1 MIPPSSRVSK
11 TLNSD
16 DDSAEE
22 RRPILSSG
30 RRSNGKRLQFTDSRR
45 KRQASQLDDTVTELK
60 ENVTSVSE
68 VETAAISES
77 KVNTDVGDSVVKSE
91 KKIGLGAPPYLSV
104 PKWQNCTGSYS
115 PNSSTHSEHCLP
127 LEKPS
132 GCPDS
137 SWSSLQGKWPASQRC
152 PMSNQ
157 ENIGLGAPP
166 YLSVPQWQNCTDRQ
180 SPDSSDHIEHCLPRE
195 KPSSCP
201 DSSWDSLQ
209 QTWPENGRCPAS
221 NNQKGLDTPAYLSI
235 PNWPNCTDTY
245 TPEQKDNQTSEAQ
258 LRAYC
263 LPTERPES
271 CPESS
276 WNSLK
281 SVWDGIE
288 CSNDNSSIGLDAPA
302 YLSVPDWKKCTD
314 VLSSKGVKNTSVATP
329 HSEYC
334 LPKEMP
340 EMCPESSWNSL
351 KSVWTGTTCQN
362 SKHKISNETMNNS
375 STRNG
380 SEPVDTDRKTDADT
394 PSSNSTTKQ
403 NTSSILSASVL
414 PWKSFDARSDL
425 QISEMSVSQ
434 MFKAYKVMKNDQNST
449 VFANFYRDLSVRRD
463 IGECEPRRHAQI
475 MCVMV
480 HYKKKALDDC
490 MMEEGY
496 VLTTPVVP
504 EASITLTPSN
514 QPTTEITTTDT
525 TKMSISSSTNTIF
538 TSTDSGGN
546 SANVP
551 EPVTKAPP
559 GGQGKKPSASQA
571 GDAEHT
577 SRSGH

>member
-1 MIPPSSRVSK
+1 MRPPSSRVSK

-45 KRQASQLDDTVTELK
+45 KRQASKLDDTVKELK

-104 PKWQNCTGSYS
+104 PKWQNCTGRHS
-115 PNSSTHSEHCLP
+115 PKSSAHSEHCLP

-137 SWSSLQGKWPASQRC
+137 SWSSLQETWPESQRC
-152 PMSNQ
+152 PTSNQ
-157 ENIGLGAPP
+157 ETIGLGAPP

-180 SPDSSDHIEHCLPRE
+180 SPESSDHIEHCLPRE

-209 QTWPENGRCPAS
+209 QTWPESGRCS
-221 NNQKGLDTPAYLSI
+221 TSNQKGLDTPAYLSI

-263 LPTERPES
+263 LPTQRPES

-281 SVWDGIE
+281 GVWDGIE
-288 CSNDNSSIGLDAPA
+288 CSNDNSSIGLGAPA
-302 YLSVPDWKKCTD
+302 YLPVPDWKKCTD
-314 VLSSKGVKNTSVATP
+314 VPSSKGVKTRQLLLHIVSTA
-329 HSEYC
+329 Y
-334 LPKEMP
+334 PKR
-340 EMCPESSWNSL
+340 CQKCAQNHL
-351 KSVWTGTTCQN
+351 GTLSRVYGQ
-362 SKHKISNETMNNS
+362 
-375 STRNG
+375 
-380 SEPVDTDRKTDADT
+380 EPPVRI
-394 PSSNSTTKQ
+394 Q
-403 NTSSILSASVL
+403 NTKSATRL
-414 PWKSFDARSDL
+414 
-425 QISEMSVSQ
+425 
-434 MFKAYKVMKNDQNST
+434 
-449 VFANFYRDLSVRRD
+449 
-463 IGECEPRRHAQI
+463 
-475 MCVMV
+475 
-480 HYKKKALDDC
+480 
-490 MMEEGY
+490 
-496 VLTTPVVP
+496 
-504 EASITLTPSN
+504 
-514 QPTTEITTTDT
+514 
-525 TKMSISSSTNTIF
+525 
-538 TSTDSGGN
+538 
-546 SANVP
+546 
-551 EPVTKAPP
+551 
-559 GGQGKKPSASQA
+559 
-571 GDAEHT
+571 
-577 SRSGH
+577 